1 MTSPAKPA
9 GTRTV
14 RKQLADGTVKEYTYS
29 RAAKPK
35 ARPTEPASDNLRAL
49 IAAYER
55 SPEWHALAPRT
66 VKNRLIAL
74 RPLASIGHLRVT
86 EWRRRDILLL
96 RDAIAMARGPAA
108 GNAFASAV
116 ATLFAWARDRGWIEH
131 SPADRIRALPGGA
144 YPTWTEAHLARALQ
158 RFAEPARRA
167 IVLAVHTGQRRGDLV
182 SLRWSNIAGG
192 VLRLVQE
199 KTGAVLALPIHPDL
213 ARELAA
219 WRAKSAGEHILTH
232 DDGTAWDRDH
242 LTMLIL
248 RERRA
253 AGLPEALNLHG
264 LRKLAAVRLAQAGCS
279 THEIAAFTG
288 HQTLAEVARYTAAA
302 DQERLAESA
311 AKRLGNR
318 PVSTARKPQK
328 SA

>member
-14 RKQLADGTVKEYTYS
+14 RKRLADGTVKEYTYS
-29 RAAKPK
+29 RQPKPK
-35 ARPTEPASDNLRAL
+35 ARPAPAGDTLRAL

-55 SPEWHALAPRT
+55 SPEWAALAPRT

-74 RPLASIGHLRVT
+74 RPLNRIGDLRVT

-108 GNAFASAV
+108 GNAFAAAV

-144 YPTWTEAHLARALQ
+144 FPTWTEADLARAM
-158 RFAEPARRA
+158 RYFSEPARRA
-167 IVLAVHTGQRRGDLV
+167 VVLAVHTGQRRGDLV
-182 SLRWSNIAGG
+182 NLRWSNIAGG
-192 VLRLVQE
+192 TLRLVQE
-199 KTGAVLALPIHPDL
+199 KGRHPLALPIHPGL
-213 ARELAA
+213 AGELAA
-219 WRAKSAGEHILTH
+219 WRKTSAGQHILAH
-232 DDGTAWDRDH
+232 DDGTPWDRDH
-242 LTMLIL
+242 LTMMVL

-253 AGLPEALNLHG
+253 AGLPEGLNLHG

-279 THEIAAFTG
+279 AHEIAAVTG
-288 HQTLAEVARYTAAA
+288 HRTLAEVARYTAAA
-302 DQERLAESA
+302 DQERLARA
-311 AKRLGNR
+311 ATAKL
-318 PVSTARKPQK
+318 STKKPRAIRQ
-328 SA
+328 

>member
-1 MTSPAKPA
+1 MTLPAKPA

-14 RKQLADGTVKEYTYS
+14 RKRLADGTVREYTYS
-29 RAAKPK
+29 RAPKPK
-35 ARPTEPASDNLRAL
+35 AGRIEPASDTLRAL

-66 VKNRLIAL
+66 VKNRMIAL
-74 RPLASIGHLRVT
+74 RPLAGIGHLRVT
-86 EWRRRDILLL
+86 EWRRRDIMLL

-108 GNAFASAV
+108 GNGFTAVV

-131 SPADRIRALPGGA
+131 SPADRIRALAGGA
-144 YPTWTEAHLARALQ
+144 YPTWTEADLARAMQ
-158 RFAEPARRA
+158 EFSEPARRA

-182 SLRWSNIAGG
+182 GLRWSNVAGG
-192 VLRLVQE
+192 VIRLRQE

-219 WRAKSAGEHILTH
+219 WRAKSAGEHILARA
-232 DDGTAWDRDH
+232 DGTPWDREH
-242 LTMLIL
+242 LSMLVM

-253 AGLPEALNLHG
+253 AGMPESLNLHG

-302 DQERLAESA
+302 DQERLAASA
-311 AKRLGNR
+311 AHRLATGSA
-318 PVSTARKPQK
+318 STAKKPK
-328 SA
+328 KTA

>member
-14 RKQLADGTVKEYTYS
+14 RKTLADGTVREYTYS
-29 RAAKPK
+29 RTPKPK
-35 ARPTEPASDNLRAL
+35 ARPIEPASDNLRAL
-49 IAAYER
+49 ISAYER
-55 SPEWHALAPRT
+55 SPEWRAMAPRT

-108 GNAFASAV
+108 GNAFAAAV

-131 SPADRIRALPGGA
+131 SPADRIRALQGGA
-144 YPTWTEAHLARALQ
+144 YPTWTEADLTGAL
-158 RFAEPARRA
+158 RCFSEPARRA
-167 IVLAVHTGQRRGDLV
+167 VVLAVHTGQRRGDLV
-182 SLRWSNIAGG
+182 ALRWSNIAGG
-192 VLRLVQE
+192 TLRLVQE
-199 KTGAVLALPIHPDL
+199 KTGHALALPIHPDL

-219 WRAKSAGEHILTH
+219 WRKTSAGDHILSH
-232 DDGTAWDRDH
+232 EDGAPWERDH

-279 THEIAAFTG
+279 AHEIAAVTG
-288 HQTLAEVARYTAAA
+288 HRTLAEVSRYTAAA
-302 DQERLAESA
+302 DQERLAKA
-311 AKRLGNR
+311 A
-318 PVSTARKPQK
+318 TARLSTGKK
-328 SA
+328 RAI

>member
-1 MTSPAKPA
+1 MKSPAKPA

-14 RKQLADGTVKEYTYS
+14 RKRLADGTVKEYTYS
-29 RAAKPK
+29 RAPRS
-35 ARPTEPASDNLRAL
+35 AREEPQGDTLRAL

-55 SPEWHALAPRT
+55 SPEWRALGPRT
-66 VKNRLIAL
+66 VKNRLIAM
-74 RPLASIGHLRVT
+74 RHLVKAYDVPVAKWT
-86 EWRRRDILLL
+86 RRDILLL
-96 RDAIAMARGPAA
+96 RDAIAMGRGPAA

-116 ATLFAWARDRGWIEH
+116 ATLFSWARDRGWIEY

-144 YPTWTEAHLARALQ
+144 FPTWTEADLALALR
-158 RFAEPARRA
+158 RFSEPARRA
-167 IVLAVHTGQRRGDLV
+167 VVLAVHTGQRRGDLV
-182 SLRWSNIAGG
+182 GLRWSNIAGG
-192 VLRLVQE
+192 TLRLRQE

-219 WRAKSAGEHILTH
+219 WRATSKGQHILAH
-232 DDGTAWDRDH
+232 DDGTPWDRDH
-242 LTMLIL
+242 LTMLVV
-248 RERRA
+248 RQRRA

-311 AKRLGNR
+311 ARRLGNR
-318 PVSTARKPQK
+318 AVSTGKKRI
-328 SA
+328 S